1 VISAVIAVRD
11 HGEFVAAA
19 VASALGQTLAPAEV
33 IVVDDGSTDDS
44 AARAEAAGARVL
56 RGPHRGVGHAL
67 NRGIAASTQP
77 LVAFLD
83 ADDLWVPDK
92 LERQREALGEH
103 DAVFGWVQEFSDLAV
118 RCRTGPALLKA
129 TMLIRR
135 EALQRVGPFD
145 EDLIRGDFVEWF
157 ARARDGGDFAYAML
171 DRIVLRRRIH
181 AANLARHRAPD
192 HGDYLR
198 ILKASLDRRRA

>member
-1 VISAVIAVRD
+1 VISVVIPVRD

-33 IVVDDGSTDDS
+33 VVVDDGSTDDS

-67 NRGIAASTQP
+67 NRGVAATTQP

-83 ADDLWVPDK
+83 ADDVWMPDK
-92 LERQREALGEH
+92 LERQRETLGDH
-103 DAVFGWVQEFSDLAV
+103 DAVFGWVQEFSALDV
-118 RCRTGPALLKA
+118 RCRTMPALLKA
-129 TMLIRR
+129 AMLVRR
-135 EALQRVGPFD
+135 SALERVGPFD
-145 EDLIRGDFVEWF
+145 ERLGTGDFVDWF
-157 ARARDGGDFAYAML
+157 VRARDGGFAYAML
-171 DRIVLRRRIH
+171 DRIVLRRRVH
-181 AANLARHRAPD
+181 AANLARHRVPD